1 MLPSSST
8 LRLPGLCILISCMS
22 YMISK
27 CVFIEGS
34 RPQSWPMERCWVP
47 WLEVLEGRRWWP
59 AWRLERERERER
71 ERAVS
76 QSVSQSVPGKCG
88 DTPVSLT
95 ICRVT
100 GNIRSSSSKWSLLS
114 LLLVERLEEISQCES
129 LSLSGLA
136 AVLRPGQDQREPLTF
151 PTICCNTTH
160 FSLFYKGLFRSV
172 SPHLFYRDLEL

>member
-8 LRLPGLCILISCMS
+8 LRLPGLRILISCMS

-59 AWRLERERERER
+59 AWRLERERES
-71 ERAVS
+71 S

-100 GNIRSSSSKWSLLS
+100 GNISPTSPEWSLLS
-114 LLLVERLEEISQCES
+114 LLLVERLQEISQCES

-136 AVLRPGQDQREPLTF
+136 AVLRPGRIRESRWHFLPYVAIQLTSHSFIKDFLDQSVLTYF
-151 PTICCNTTH
+151 TEI
-160 FSLFYKGLFRSV
+160 
-172 SPHLFYRDLEL
+172 

>member
-1 MLPSSST
+1 MKALV
-8 LRLPGLCILISCMS
+8 LRADLWKGVESPGW
-22 YMISK
+22 K
-27 CVFIEGS
+27 CWKVGGGG
-34 RPQSWPMERCWVP
+34 RP
-47 WLEVLEGRRWWP
+47 GG
-59 AWRLERERERER
+59 WRERERERER
-71 ERAVS
+71 ESS

-136 AVLRPGQDQREPLTF
+136 AVLRPGWIRE
-151 PTICCNTTH
+151 
-160 FSLFYKGLFRSV
+160 SR
-172 SPHLFYRDLEL
+172 